1 MAVIVFQEEFTMK
14 KIFASMMAA
23 ALVLSLAGC
32 SGNTSSTA
40 DESSSAADSENSA
53 AATGES
59 STAENSSTA
68 EDNSS
73 AATAETSSDS
83 NSTGAYKL
91 GMGVVTST
99 GSSAAGNAQ
108 VDATVAAVILDADGK
123 IVSCAVDVAQNK
135 MDITD
140 GEVPEDAASMTFKSK
155 KEKLEEYGMKPAS
168 GIGKEWYEQ
177 AEAFEAFVV
186 GKTADEV
193 AAIPVETNEHGVVT
207 TDETLLAGCTMSVE
221 ALINATVKACN
232 DDSAAEFNGDAKLAL
247 TCETSVDSATA
258 SAEDGEDGTAAMYT
272 SFAAVAV
279 DNDGK
284 LAAVCFDEVQPKVT
298 FDETGEITSD
308 TSAEIKTKREKKD
321 EYGMRGVSSISA
333 EWFEQDQAFE
343 TFVTGKTADEI
354 SAIPTET
361 TDNGHVVTTDETLL
375 AGCTMSVGGMIE
387 TVVKAMGQVG

>member
-1 MAVIVFQEEFTMK
+1 MK

-23 ALVLSLAGC
+23 AMVVALAGC
-32 SGNTSSTA
+32 SNNGT
-40 DESSSAADSENSA
+40 DSSSAA
-53 AATGES
+53 ES
-59 STAENSSTA
+59 GSTAGTA
-68 EDNSS
+68 ESG
-73 AATAETSSDS
+73 ATAGTAESGATAGTAESGANTGD
-83 NSTGAYKL
+83 STGAYKL
-91 GMGVVTST
+91 GMGVVTSI
-99 GSSAAGNAQ
+99 GSSSAGNAQ
-108 VDATVAAVILDADGK
+108 VDATVAAVVLDADGK

-155 KEKLEEYGMKPAS
+155 KEKLDEYNMKPAS

-177 AEAFEAFVV
+177 AEAFEAYVV

-207 TDETLLAGCTMSVE
+207 TDETLKAGCTMSVD

-232 DDSAAEFNGDAKLAL
+232 DDSAADFTGDATLKL
-247 TCETSVDSATA
+247 TCSTSVDSATA

-279 DNDGK
+279 DADGK
-284 LAAVCFDEVQPKVT
+284 LAAVCYDEVQPKVT
-298 FDETGEITSD
+298 FDDEGEITSD
-308 TSAEIKTKREKKD
+308 TTAEIKTKREKKD
-321 EYGMRGVSSISA
+321 EYGMRSASGISA

-361 TDNGHVVTTDETLL
+361 TDNGHVVTTDETLK

-387 TVVKAMGQVG
+387 TVVKAMGLVG

>member
-1 MAVIVFQEEFTMK
+1 MK

-23 ALVLSLAGC
+23 AMVVALAGC
-32 SGNTSSTA
+32 SNSTSSTSSTA
-40 DESSSAADSENSA
+40 SDNSSAAESNSA
-53 AATGES
+53 AG
-59 STAENSSTA
+59 TAENSS
-68 EDNSS
+68 
-73 AATAETSSDS
+73 AAGTTETSS
-83 NSTGAYKL
+83 NAGTSTGANKL

-99 GSSAAGNAQ
+99 ASSSAGNAQ

-123 IVSCAVDVAQNK
+123 IVSCKIDVAQNK
-135 MDITD
+135 MAIED

-155 KEKLEEYGMKPAS
+155 KEKLEEYGMKAAS
-168 GIGKEWYEQ
+168 AIGKEWYEQ
-177 AEAFEAFVV
+177 AEAFEAYVV

-207 TDETLLAGCTMSVE
+207 TDETLKAGCTMS
-221 ALINATVKACN
+221 ISDFISATVKACN
-232 DDSAAEFNGDAKLAL
+232 DDSAADFTGDATLAL
-247 TCETSVDSATA
+247 TCSTSVDSATA

-279 DNDGK
+279 DADGK
-284 LAAVCFDEVQPKVT
+284 LAAVCYDEVQPKVT
-298 FDETGEITSD
+298 FDDAGEITSD
-308 TSAEIKTKREKKD
+308 TTAEIKTKREKKD
-321 EYGMRGVSSISA
+321 EYGMRSASAISA

-361 TDNGHVVTTDETLL
+361 TDNGHVVTTDETLK

-387 TVVKAMGQVG
+387 TVVKAMGLVG

>member
-1 MAVIVFQEEFTMK
+1 MK

-23 ALVLSLAGC
+23 AMVISLAGC
-32 SGNTSSTA
+32 SNSTT
-40 DESSSAADSENSA
+40 SSSAADAENSA
-53 AATGES
+53 DSSSAAD
-59 STAENSSTA
+59 AENSADS
-68 EDNSS
+68 SS
-73 AATAETSSDS
+73 AADTESGAD
-83 NSTGAYKL
+83 NSGAAYKL

-99 GSSAAGNAQ
+99 GSSSAGNAQ
-108 VDATVAAVILDADGK
+108 VDATVAAVVLDADGK

-135 MDITD
+135 MDVTD

-168 GIGKEWYEQ
+168 PIGKEWYEQ

-193 AAIPVETNEHGVVT
+193 AAIPVETTDNGHVVT
-207 TDETLLAGCTMSVE
+207 TDETLLAGCTMSINS
-221 ALINATVKACN
+221 LIDATVKACN
-232 DDSAAEFNGDAKLAL
+232 DDSAADFTGDAKLEL
-247 TCETSVDSATA
+247 TCSTSVDSATA
-258 SAEDGEDGTAAMYT
+258 SAADGEDGTAAMYT
-272 SFAAVAV
+272 AFAAVAV

-284 LAAVCFDEVQPKVT
+284 LAAVCYDEVQPKVT
-298 FDETGEITSD
+298 FDESGEITSD

-321 EYGMRGVSSISA
+321 EYGMRGVSGISA

-361 TDNGHVVTTDETLL
+361 TDNGHVVTPDETLL
-375 AGCTMSVGGMIE
+375 AGCTMSVGGMIG
-387 TVVKAMGQVG
+387 TVVKAMGLAG

>member
-1 MAVIVFQEEFTMK
+1 MK

-23 ALVLSLAGC
+23 AMVVALAGC
-32 SGNTSSTA
+32 SNNGT
-40 DESSSAADSENSA
+40 DSSSAA
-53 AATGES
+53 ES
-59 STAENSSTA
+59 GSTAGTA
-68 EDNSS
+68 ESG
-73 AATAETSSDS
+73 ATAGTAESGANTGD
-83 NSTGAYKL
+83 STGAYKL
-91 GMGVVTST
+91 GMGVVTSI
-99 GSSAAGNAQ
+99 GSSSAGNAQ
-108 VDATVAAVILDADGK
+108 VDATVAAVVLDADGK

-155 KEKLEEYGMKPAS
+155 KEKLDEYNMKPAS

-177 AEAFEAFVV
+177 AEAFEAYVV

-207 TDETLLAGCTMSVE
+207 TDETLKAGCTMSVD

-232 DDSAAEFNGDAKLAL
+232 DDSAADFTGDATLKL
-247 TCETSVDSATA
+247 TCSTSVDSATA

-279 DNDGK
+279 DADGK
-284 LAAVCFDEVQPKVT
+284 LAAVCYDEVQPKVT
-298 FDETGEITSD
+298 FDDEGEITSD
-308 TSAEIKTKREKKD
+308 TAAEIKTKREKKD
-321 EYGMRGVSSISA
+321 EYGMRSASGISA

-361 TDNGHVVTTDETLL
+361 TDNGHVVTTDETLK

-387 TVVKAMGQVG
+387 TVVKAMGLVG